1 MKYTEEELKEYN
13 KEYLKKY
20 VSDEKLEE
28 GLERLESGEPVQYI
42 IGNVDFYGFIF
53 DVDRRV
59 LIPRFETEELVEK
72 TVNYV
77 KKNFDE
83 NLSIID
89 LGTGSGCIAITLKK
103 LLPNSTVMAVDISSE
118 ALDAASHNAS
128 KLATEI
134 SFKKN
139 DMLHGIEDK
148 FDVIISNPPYIDY
161 EEEIMDVVK
170 NNEPSLALYAEN
182 HGLYFY
188 EDILKNCSKN
198 LKDKF
203 LIAFEIGQLQG
214 AEIKKL
220 AYQYLDNIEVRIE
233 KDMKG
238 LDRFVFITNK

>member
-13 KEYLKKY
+13 RQYLKKY
-20 VSDEKLEE
+20 ISAELLED
-28 GLERLESGEPVQYI
+28 GLKRLESGEPVQYI

-72 TVNYV
+72 TVKYIQE
-77 KKNFDE
+77 NFDD

-89 LGTGSGCIAITLKK
+89 LGTGSGCIAVTLKK
-103 LLPNSTVMAVDISSE
+103 LLPNSNVTAVDISSA
-118 ALDAASHNAS
+118 ALELASHNAS
-128 KLATEI
+128 NLKTEI
-134 SFKKN
+134 MFKKN

-161 EEEIMDVVK
+161 EEEIMEVVK
-170 NNEPSLALYAEN
+170 DNEPALALYADN

-188 EDILKNCSKN
+188 EDILKTCSRN
-198 LKDKF
+198 LKGKF
-203 LIAFEIGQLQG
+203 LIAFEIGQTQG
-214 AEIKKL
+214 EDITKL
-220 AYQYLDNIEVRIE
+220 AYQYLNNIDVKIE

-238 LDRFVFITNK
+238 LDRFVFITSQ